1 MIFEPNPYS
10 VLIVSPSAK
19 LQESLAPLMPAG
31 EYDPVRTARSAAEA
45 KRCLLH
51 KDFDL
56 VVINSPLPDEPGI
69 GLAENLCGETEAGV
83 LLLVKAESYEEVT
96 AQVRESGVITLCKPS
111 SRQLV
116 AHSLQALCAMRERLR
131 VRGKRQATVE
141 EKIQEL
147 RLIDRAK
154 WILIE
159 NCHMTEPE
167 AHKALEHMA
176 MERRITKRQAAE
188 VVIAGQV

>member
-10 VLIVSPSAK
+10 VLIVSPSSK
-19 LQESLAPLMPAG
+19 LQESLSTLMPAG
-31 EYDPVRTARSAAEA
+31 EYYPVKTVCSTAEA
-45 KRCLLH
+45 RRCLLH
-51 KDFDL
+51 KEFDL
-56 VVINSPLPDEPGI
+56 VLINSPLPDGPGI
-69 GLAENLCGETEAGV
+69 GLAEDLCGETEAGV

-96 AQVRESGVITLCKPS
+96 ARVQESGVITLCKPG

-116 AHSLQALCAMRERLR
+116 AHSLQALCAMRARLR
-131 VRGKRQATVE
+131 VRGKDQATVE

-154 WILIE
+154 WILME
-159 NCHMTEPE
+159 NRRMTEPE
-167 AHKALEHMA
+167 AHKALELMA

-188 VVIAGQV
+188 EVIAGQV